1 MRTDK
6 GWLWGTLIL
15 GGALIAST
23 FIGTCYNTKT
33 TKRNID
39 TAATEVLD
47 GIQASQG
54 HLDTTVTT
62 TVTGAR
68 DSVLSSICSA
78 SKSAHKD
85 YRRLSGQLTAHD
97 EDDFE
102 QYTVLSGK
110 QDNLAGQVGA
120 LGSEIRFEQSVMES
134 LIATG
139 HRNLVGTG
147 VFKGYRRDKKG
158 KPIEKFDGDIYNVR
172 FEREDTTAGV
182 RIEYSR

>member
-54 HLDTTVTT
+54 HLDTTVTD
-62 TVTGAR
+62 AR
-68 DSVLSSICSA
+68 DSVVSSICSA

-85 YRRLSGQLTAHD
+85 YSRLSGQLAAHD

-102 QYTVLSGK
+102 QYTILSGK
-110 QDNLAGQVGA
+110 QDNLAGQVDA
-120 LGSEIRFEQSVMES
+120 LGKEMRFEQSIVES

-139 HRNLVGTG
+139 HRNLVGRG
-147 VFKGYRRDKKG
+147 VFGGVYRDKKG
-158 KPIEKFDGDIYNVR
+158 KVIGKTDGRIDEFRLVP
-172 FEREDTTAGV
+172 EDTTAGV
-182 RIEYSR
+182 KIEYSR